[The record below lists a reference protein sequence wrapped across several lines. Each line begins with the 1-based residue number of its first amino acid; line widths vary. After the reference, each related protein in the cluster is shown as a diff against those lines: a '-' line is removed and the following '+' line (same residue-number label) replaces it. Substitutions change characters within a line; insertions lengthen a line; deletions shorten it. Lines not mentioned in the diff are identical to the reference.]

1 MNEWNTFLW
10 RTTKCLYYVWTN
22 VFQNIV
28 ARFLRI
34 WIVKQNESKIKDLSR
49 SYSHCNK
56 LCNIF
61 IEKQTL
67 ILYWLFD
74 VDCTWSIVHSP
85 LSFSQTKFLRNFWFL
100 LLFVDFSSK
109 RNEAILVFIRRIGNL
124 SFSNA
129 TMILRRIDSYG
140 IKNTQTEISKNR
152 FVIGMISSICFSL
165 QISTTS
171 FFLMFCFCSIR
182 NPLVVWWLQS

>member
-1 MNEWNTFLW
+1 MRVKGKEPNRSLKVYKKMNEWNTFLW

-109 RNEAILVFIRRIGNL
+109 RNEAILVF
-124 SFSNA
+124 
-129 TMILRRIDSYG
+129 YK
-140 IKNTQTEISKNR
+140 KNWK
-152 FVIGMISSICFSL
+152 
-165 QISTTS
+165 S
-171 FFLMFCFCSIR
+171 FFFECHNDLKENWF
-182 NPLVVWWLQS
+182 LWY